1 MWPLDVVVWKYV
13 PKKSTQKAY
22 VDPQIDYG
30 RSQNIGKDFI
40 RFPGMQLNGCI
51 SISSLGSYSCISG
64 CEILL
69 IWDDLVCVPSTP
81 FLLAPF
87 PLPLQIETLWP
98 NHIRHAQNLHNCSI
112 CNLLLF
118 CIILIVNMHFQSL
131 FHASIGNSIQQPMQS
146 TTTYLFSLSFPSS
159 RILRWTSLAS
169 MSKRH
174 TPPNPPRRR
183 MKWSQT
189 AKNIKAIELGMR
201 LEKLFVPW
209 FLFGTSLKLLPGRF
223 RPSLFTQM
231 HGNPSEKLFC
241 SVSIKDLYT
250 DFLAGWRQPAV
261 CRKLV
266 GVVLVWR
273 FFCRWSINVSH
284 KEMSLAQSLV
294 LQ

>member
-1 MWPLDVVVWKYV
+1 MILFVYPPL
-13 PKKSTQKAY
+13 
-22 VDPQIDYG
+22 
-30 RSQNIGKDFI
+30 
-40 RFPGMQLNGCI
+40 L
-51 SISSLGSYSCISG
+51 SS
-64 CEILL
+64 
-69 IWDDLVCVPSTP
+69 
-81 FLLAPF
+81 PF

-118 CIILIVNMHFQSL
+118 CTILIVNMHFQSL

-146 TTTYLFSLSFPSS
+146 TTTYLFSLSFPPSW
-159 RILRWTSLAS
+159 ILRWTSLAS

-174 TPPNPPRRR
+174 TPPNPPRQR

-201 LEKLFVPW
+201 LEKLFS
-209 FLFGTSLKLLPGRF
+209 FLDFFLGLLWSFFLGAFGLHFLHKCMEI
-223 RPSLFTQM
+223 RP
-231 HGNPSEKLFC
+231 EKLFC

>member
-1 MWPLDVVVWKYV
+1 MYFHKLTRLIQLHFRMRDSSYLRWSCLCTLHSFP
-13 PKKSTQKAY
+13 P
-22 VDPQIDYG
+22 
-30 RSQNIGKDFI
+30 RSFPTTPPNRNI
-40 RFPGMQLNGCI
+40 MAQ
-51 SISSLGSYSCISG
+51 SYSM
-64 CEILL
+64 E
-69 IWDDLVCVPSTP
+69 
-81 FLLAPF
+81 F
-87 PLPLQIETLWP
+87 
-98 NHIRHAQNLHNCSI
+98 HRHAQNLHNCSI

-174 TPPNPPRRR
+174 TPPNPPRQR

-201 LEKLFVPW
+201 LEKLFSFLR